1 MEKHKQASELGSTN
15 LGEVCH
21 EGFFVLL
28 NFSKLPLKNT
38 QELVRAVFSNDMM
51 ETSILKHLVL
61 CKQKSEWFTSFC
73 SNLPNKLD

>member
-15 LGEVCH
+15 LGEVCQ

-38 QELVRAVFSNDMM
+38 QEL
-51 ETSILKHLVL
+51 KHIA
-61 CKQKSEWFTSFC
+61 CGS
-73 SNLPNKLD
+73 D